1 MKRFFKT
8 KRMDLDKFKLKVAN
22 GQIMIGGLGNLN
34 GVRIT
39 KITKKRIWFK

>member
-1 MKRFFKT
+1 MIT
-8 KRMDLDKFKLKVAN
+8 KRMDLAKFNKKVEE
-22 GQIMIGGLGNLN
+22 GQIMIGGLGNPQ